1 MRHLSAAN
9 IADLRT
15 RNIDIYATIIIAV
28 VIGMATLT
36 PVEELPAVSGSDKL
50 YHLIS
55 FAILTLPIAIIRPK
69 ALWVI
74 FILSV
79 VYGGAIEVLQ
89 PLVNRNCELADF
101 LADAGGAALGM
112 AMSKAFVRLLQT
124 NTVQQ

>member
-1 MRHLSAAN
+1 MKHFSAAN

-55 FAILTLPIAIIRPK
+55 FAILTLPIAVIRPK
-69 ALWVI
+69 ALRVI
-74 FILSV
+74 LILSV
-79 VYGGAIEVLQ
+79 GYGGAIEVLQ
-89 PLVNRNCELADF
+89 PLVDRNCELTDF
-101 LADAGGAALGM
+101 LADLGGVALGM
-112 AMSKAFVRLLQT
+112 AMSKAFVRLLPT
-124 NTVQQ
+124 IADQQ

>member
-1 MRHLSAAN
+1 MKHFSAAN
-9 IADLRT
+9 ITDLRT
-15 RNIDIYATIIIAV
+15 RNIDIYATV
-28 VIGMATLT
+28 VIAILIGLATLT
-36 PVEELPAVSGSDKL
+36 PVEKLPDVSGSDKL

-55 FAILTLPIAIIRPK
+55 FPILTLPIAVIRPK

-79 VYGGAIEVLQ
+79 GYGGAIEVLQ

-112 AMSKAFVRLLQT
+112 AMSKAFVRLSPTIADEQ
-124 NTVQQ
+124 